1 MTEGKRSIRGV
12 LRRELATLV
21 WLLLIGVVLLP
32 LMIYLVG
39 ENIFGDYAGSGFG
52 DFYRDIQSDLRLG
65 RPVVIFLM
73 ISPYLVWQLLRLSF
87 YGFRRMAPAPP
98 QASPRTDPE
107 IR

>member
-1 MTEGKRSIRGV
+1 MTEGKKSIRAV

-21 WLLLIGVVLLP
+21 LLVLVGVVLLP
-32 LMIYLVG
+32 LTIYLVG
-39 ENIFGDYAGSGFG
+39 ESIFGDYAGGRFG

-87 YGFRRMAPAPP
+87 YGFRRTAPVPP
-98 QASPRTDPE
+98 QARPRIDPE